1 MFLKPSLASMQPT
14 YELQACRRQII
25 AVLAHPGRHTIEL
38 EVDISL
44 LLLKPCLLR
53 LLYSQTSI

>member
-25 AVLAHPGRHTIEL
+25 AVLAHPVGHAIEL

-44 LLLKPCLLR
+44 LLLKPCLPR